1 MREKGKKS
9 DEANSVSANHP
20 SRVEKPKTKILKDKK
35 PTEVNKGS
43 NENLWDYSQ
52 LNFQAILENLGT
64 YVMIFDIDGN
74 YRFINSKAANQLGK
88 TSGEIIGKSMSM
100 FMPPDLATKYLERIR
115 RLIESG
121 GSEEFEDTFQLPSG
135 IKTFLINDQV
145 LTDSHGKGYALLSSS
160 IDITERRKVDEA
172 LRLSEENYR
181 LLARN
186 LPGTTVF
193 LFDHNLRFILVEGVV
208 NPEFGFTAESLV
220 GKTLWEV
227 LSPERAERL
236 APIYKQVLEGH
247 QIGNYISEY
256 NSHSFSVNFIPVR
269 DNQDEIIAGM
279 IVSHDITETK
289 QAELA
294 LRDSEEKWRRL
305 VDAIPDYVALYDRNG
320 KYLFLNHFAE
330 GFSNEDI
337 AGKSF
342 TDFMNEDSGR
352 INKAAFERALKTK
365 TNQYIEYSGDGPN
378 YITRNYESYFVPI
391 FKDDEFLNM
400 MVIARDITDRKQ
412 AEAGIL
418 KSKQLYD
425 NLVSNIPVGVYILRS
440 RPDYSF
446 SLEYVS
452 PKMAEM
458 LDLSVES
465 LRSNNEI
472 IFTTIHPD
480 DLEGFSTLNLE
491 GIIKKLPFNWKG
503 RVIVR
508 GEVRWLHISSL
519 PQLLEDGDILWNGLI
534 IDITERILVE
544 EEIRR
549 KNEELVNLN
558 ATKDKFFSIIAHDL
572 RNPFNSILGL
582 SNLLVEQIQ
591 EGDFS
596 NAGYYASVIEKTTEQ
611 TLDLLLNLLEW
622 SRSQIGKIQFN
633 PENMDVVLLVNEVI
647 QLLAD
652 SANQKSISISVD
664 IPADAQII
672 ADKEMVGTI
681 LRNLISN
688 AIKFTNKG
696 GHIDVIAEQNR
707 NEFSIS
713 VIDDGVG
720 INPDRFEKLFRID
733 ENHSTLG
740 THNEKGT
747 GLGLMLCKEFVER
760 HGGKIWVESTLGKGS
775 RFYFTIPIIPIE
787 EI

>member
-20 SRVEKPKTKILKDKK
+20 SRVEKPKSTILKDKK

-64 YVMIFDIDGN
+64 YVMIFDVDGN
-74 YRFINSKAANQLGK
+74 YRFINSRAANQMGK
-88 TSGEIIGKSMSM
+88 TPGEIIGKSMFS
-100 FMPPDLATKYLERIR
+100 FIPHQLATKYLERNR
-115 RLIESG
+115 RFIESG
-121 GSEEFEDTFQLPSG
+121 GSEEYEDTFQLPSG
-135 IKTFLINDQV
+135 SKTFLINDQV
-145 LTDSHGKGYALLSSS
+145 LTDSNGKGYALLSSS

-193 LFDHNLRFILVEGVV
+193 LFDHNLRFLLVEGVV

-269 DNQDEIIAGM
+269 NKKDEIIAGM
-279 IVSHDITETK
+279 VVSHDITKIK
-289 QAELA
+289 QAEVA
-294 LRDSEEKWRRL
+294 VRDSEEKWRRL
-305 VDAIPDYVALYDRNG
+305 VDAIPDYVALFDRHG

-330 GFSNEDI
+330 GFSNDDI
-337 AGKSF
+337 TGKSF
-342 TDFMNEDSGR
+342 TDFMDEDSGK
-352 INKAAFERALKTK
+352 INEAAFERALKTRI
-365 TNQYIEYSGDGPN
+365 NQYIQYSGVGPN

-491 GIIKKLPFNWKG
+491 GIIHKLPFNWKG

-508 GEVRWLHISSL
+508 GEVKWLHISSL

-534 IDITERILVE
+534 VDITERILVE

-549 KNEELVNLN
+549 KNEELINLN

-582 SNLLVEQIQ
+582 SNLLAEQIQ
-591 EGDFS
+591 EGDYS

-611 TLDLLLNLLEW
+611 TLDLLHNLLEW

-652 SANQKSISISVD
+652 SANQKSIKISVD
-664 IPADAQII
+664 IPANAQIF

-720 INPDRFEKLFRID
+720 IKPDRFEKLFRID

-740 THNEKGT
+740 TQNEKGT

-760 HGGKIWVESTLGKGS
+760 HGGKIWVESILGKGS
-775 RFYFTIPIIPIE
+775 RFYFTIPIT
-787 EI
+787 